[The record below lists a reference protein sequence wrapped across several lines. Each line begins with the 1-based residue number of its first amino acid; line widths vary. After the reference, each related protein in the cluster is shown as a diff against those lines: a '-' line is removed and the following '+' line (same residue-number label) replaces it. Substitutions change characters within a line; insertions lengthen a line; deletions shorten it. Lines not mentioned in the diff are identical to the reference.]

1 MLTPFK
7 IYKIEDSNAS
17 LYYEAELA
25 DFADVDGFWNGGF
38 AFDDKNNLYLSSANR
53 VPAGIYKV
61 EGGGIKE
68 IFRDEKEPITGL
80 VYEDGALYYANYG
93 TKIYRLDLTTGERTV
108 VYSNTK
114 RTLLSD
120 VGFRQGGIG

>member
-1 MLTPFK
+1 MTKECKGRFLKMSFVPIQQTFMIPM
-7 IYKIEDSNAS
+7 ILEEVMII
-17 LYYEAELA
+17 LA
-25 DFADVDGFWNGGF
+25 T
-38 AFDDKNNLYLSSANR
+38 LSSANR

-93 TKIYRLDLTTGERTV
+93 TKIYRLNLTTGEQTV
-108 VYSNTK
+108 VYSNPE
-114 RTLLSD
+114 RMWLSD